1 MLGIDVSKQY
11 LVAAL
16 FDRATEQFHW
26 DQRTVPNTE
35 AGIRQLLALTP
46 TDCPWVLEPTGRYST
61 LAAQLARAA
70 GRTVWLA
77 PPKKA
82 KDYLASISTRA
93 KTDRLDGRGL
103 ALFGA
108 SRTAA
113 NPLPAYPLKSPPV
126 EHLDQLLTARRG
138 LVDAL
143 TRLKQQAGELP
154 HAREWL
160 QRTTA
165 DLKTRLQELD
175 AEIARHTA
183 KTGPLPQAAKLRR
196 VPGIGPVTAAAAAS
210 RLTSR
215 NFDTAD
221 QWVAYLGLDVA
232 VVQSGQR
239 QGQRGLSKQGD
250 AYLRRLFYLAAV
262 AHVKSKDSP
271 YRELFQAHVA
281 RGRPKIAAYNIVARK
296 LARLCWSL
304 LKHDQAYDPARVRQ
318 PANPPRPAAPALAAA
333 APPIPPETRVE
344 APEACPSVPPVR
356 PPHSPRRRVRLGSRT
371 GVRPANKP
379 ANPPN
384 QRLTGL

>member
-1 MLGIDVSKQY
+1 MLGIDVSKDH
-11 LVAAL
+11 LVAAF
-16 FDRATEQFHW
+16 FDRTREQFHW
-26 DQRTVPNTE
+26 ENRRVPNTE

-61 LAAQLARAA
+61 QVAHIARAA
-70 GRTVWLA
+70 GRTVWAA

-93 KTDRLDGRGL
+93 KCDRLDGRGL
-103 ALFGA
+103 ALFGN

-113 NPLPAYPLKSPPV
+113 NPLPLYPLKSAAV

-138 LVDAL
+138 LVQSL
-143 TRLKQQAGELP
+143 TRLKQQAQELP

-160 QRTTA
+160 QRTAA
-165 DLKTRLQELD
+165 DLKARLAELD
-175 AEIARHTA
+175 AEIARQTA
-183 KTGPLPQAAKLRR
+183 ETGPLPQAVKLRP
-196 VPGIGPVTAAAAAS
+196 VPGIGPVTAAAVAS

-221 QWVAYLGLDVA
+221 QWVAYLGMDVT
-232 VVQSGQR
+232 VVESGQR
-239 QGQRGLSKQGD
+239 KGERGLSKQGD

-271 YRELFQAHVA
+271 YRDLFQAHVA

-304 LKHDQAYDPARVRQ
+304 LKHDTAYDPARVRQ
-318 PANPPRPAAPALAAA
+318 PANPPRPAAPEPVAS
-333 APPIPPETRVE
+333 APPAPGATARE
-344 APEACPSVPPVR
+344 APEAYPLAAPPVPSSHR
-356 PPHSPRRRVRLGSRT
+356 PRRRVRLGSRT
-371 GVRPANKP
+371 GARSASQPATP
-379 ANPPN
+379 SD
-384 QRLTGL
+384 